1 MSKQS
6 ELANVNK
13 GNVLAVPADLRGGLA
28 VEGGDAS
35 PKLGRMA
42 LYQGTSQ
49 EQATYGEGK
58 FKRGDFLDAMEQ
70 RKLASS
76 KIVPIFATVLYQNWP
91 KDSKTPL
98 YTYSH
103 AEKHLIP
110 KGDLEWDGSKPPAA
124 TKIYS
129 AVVLVEGEPWPYLFQ
144 FKKTAAKAFEQI
156 QAFEARR
163 ATTNKGFGLYELYSE
178 DEKNPAGNTY
188 RKLKVRPPVDLPES
202 MHELARSVL
211 AGLASMKAKAA
222 SVARDEEGWGET
234 GGGGD
239 DIPI

>member
-13 GNVLAVPADLRGGLA
+13 GGGLAVPADLRGGLA
-28 VEGGDAS
+28 VDGGDSA
-35 PKLGRMA
+35 PKLGRMS

-49 EQATYGEGK
+49 EQAAYGEGK
-58 FKRGDFLDAMEQ
+58 FRRGDFIDVMEQ

-76 KIVPIFATVLYQNWP
+76 KIVPVYASVLYQNWP
-91 KDSKTPL
+91 KDARTPL

-103 AEKHLIP
+103 AERHLVP
-110 KGDLEWDGSKPPAA
+110 KMDLEWSDDGKPPAA

-163 ATTNKGFGLYELYSE
+163 AATNKGYGLYELYSE

-202 MHELARSVL
+202 MYDLARSVI
-211 AGLASMKAKAA
+211 AGMAAMKAKAA
-222 SVARDEEGWGET
+222 QAEREDDFAHA
-234 GGGGD
+234 GGD
-239 DIPI
+239 DEIPI

>member
-1 MSKQS
+1 MSKNS

-13 GNVLAVPADLRGGLA
+13 GAALAVPVELRGGLE
-28 VEGGDAS
+28 VEGGDTS

-49 EQATYGEGK
+49 EQATYGEGR
-58 FKRGDFLDAMEQ
+58 FKRGDFLDVMEQ

-91 KDSKTPL
+91 KDAKTPL
-98 YTYSH
+98 YTFSH
-103 AEKHLIP
+103 AEKHKIP
-110 KGDLEWDGSKPPAA
+110 KADLEWDNAKPPAA

-129 AVVLVEGEPWPYLFQ
+129 AVVLVESEPWPYLFQ
-144 FKKTAAKAFEQI
+144 FKKTAARAFEQI

-163 ATTNKGFGLYELYSE
+163 AAMNKGYGLYELYSE

-202 MHELARSVL
+202 MHDLARSVI
-211 AGLASMKAKAA
+211 AGLATMKAKAA
-222 SVARDEEGWGET
+222 AVEKDEDWGEV
-234 GGGGD
+234 GGGD
-239 DIPI
+239 DEIPI

>member
-6 ELANVNK
+6 ELTNVNK
-13 GNVLAVPADLRGGLA
+13 GAALAVPEDLRGGLS
-28 VEGGDAS
+28 VEGGDSS
-35 PKLGRMA
+35 PKLGRMT

-58 FKRGDFLDAMEQ
+58 FKRGDFLDVMEQ

-76 KIVPIFATVLYQNWP
+76 RIIPIYAAVLYQNWP
-91 KDSKTPL
+91 KDSKLPL
-98 YTYSH
+98 YTCTH
-103 AEKHLIP
+103 AQKHMIP
-110 KGDLEWDGSKPPAA
+110 KADLEWNGDKPPAA
-124 TKIYS
+124 AKIYS
-129 AVVLVEGEPWPYLFQ
+129 VVVLVEGEPWPYLFQ
-144 FKKTAAKAFEQI
+144 FKKTAIKAFEQI

-163 ATTNKGFGLYELYSE
+163 ATTNKGYGLYELYSE

-211 AGLASMKAKAA
+211 KGLAAIKAKGFEVNADP
-222 SVARDEEGWGET
+222 VQDH
-234 GGGGD
+234 GGD
-239 DIPI
+239 DEIPI